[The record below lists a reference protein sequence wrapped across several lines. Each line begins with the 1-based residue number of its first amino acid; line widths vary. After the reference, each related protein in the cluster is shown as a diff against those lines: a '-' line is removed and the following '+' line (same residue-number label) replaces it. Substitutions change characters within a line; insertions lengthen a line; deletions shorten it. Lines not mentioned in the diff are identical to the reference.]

1 MNENFICT
9 QGSSVPISGTLE
21 DAAGKPILNQYTN
34 ADVLVTSIW
43 PGGNRSASFAPA
55 TTWLDPAAG
64 TFTVAVPSSATAT
77 LYPGVYEGV
86 TRLASE
92 DNADAYY
99 FTLTVAYGPG
109 GFPAAPTATTI
120 TRLPVEMELIDRDS
134 ALLLLCGKST
144 IADGQNRFLT
154 GSIGFSL
161 DRLGV
166 TPEIPGV
173 VSDTDLA
180 KLPNSQYFTLC
191 DLADYR
197 LLRNL
202 LTNFA
207 QPDQSSVNTK
217 VSLNRMIDRFRK
229 QAEDLEK
236 QYAAYLGTN
245 KARLSPGS
253 IRVGPTPRAQPW
265 TSWDWRGGG
274 DF

>member
-43 PGGNRSASFAPA
+43 PGGNRAASFAPA

-86 TRLASE
+86 TRLASD

-109 GFPAAPTATTI
+109 GFPATPTATTI

-144 IADGQNRFLT
+144 IADGNNRFL
-154 GSIGFSL
+154 GGAIGASL
-161 DRLGV
+161 QLLGI
-166 TPEIPGV
+166 TPSIPGTV
-173 VSDTDLA
+173 TDADLA
-180 KLPNSQYFTLC
+180 NLPTSQFFLLC

-197 LLRNL
+197 LLKNL

-207 QPDQSSVNTK
+207 QPDQTSGNTK
-217 VSLNRMIDRFRK
+217 VNLNRMLERFHK
-229 QAEDLEK
+229 QMLELEK

>member
-1 MNENFICT
+1 MNESFVTT
-9 QGSSVPISGTLE
+9 QGGSLSFVGTLE

-34 ADVLVTSIW
+34 ADVLVTQIW
-43 PGGNRSASFAPA
+43 PGGNRAASFAPA
-55 TTWLDPAAG
+55 TTWLDPAAS
-64 TFTVAVPSSATAT
+64 TFTAAITSAQTAT
-77 LYPGVYEGV
+77 LYPGIYEGV
-86 TRLASE
+86 TRVASD
-92 DNADAYY
+92 DNADAFY
-99 FTLTVAYGPG
+99 FTLTIVYGPG

-144 IADGQNRFLT
+144 IADGSNRFL
-154 GSIGFSL
+154 GGAIGFSL
-161 DRLGV
+161 SKLGV
-166 TPEIPGV
+166 TPAIPGTV
-173 VSDTDLA
+173 TDADLA
-180 KLPNSQYFTLC
+180 NLPNSQFFLLC

-197 LLRNL
+197 LLKNL

-207 QPDQSSVNTK
+207 QPDQTSGNTK
-217 VSLNRMIDRFRK
+217 VNLNRMLERFHK
-229 QAEDLEK
+229 QMLELEK

-253 IRVGPTPRAQPW
+253 IRVGPTPRVQPW